1 MRFQGFCSF
10 VVAVAIIADFN
21 IAFMSRDSRTCVLNP
36 NTSTSLYSRFR
47 GTYPSEAEERDK
59 KIDTLNASAEAW
71 E

>member
-1 MRFQGFCSF
+1 
-10 VVAVAIIADFN
+10 
-21 IAFMSRDSRTCVLNP
+21 MSRDSRTCVLNP